1 MNRIEQPHYQE
12 RNEKIMSKSTIV
24 LIGIVV
30 VLGLFGMTLMSS
42 YNGLVAQQEQVN
54 GKWSQIENMLQ
65 RRTDLIPNLVNTVKG
80 FAAQEKSVIDSVTN
94 ARAKLAGAQGPAAKA
109 QANGEMNSALSRL
122 LVVVENYPQLKSDK
136 TFIGLMDELS
146 GTENRIAV
154 ARRDY
159 NDAVQSYNTAVRTF
173 PKSIIAGMFNFGQKE
188 YFKAEEGAKQVP
200 QVKF

>member
-1 MNRIEQPHYQE
+1 
-12 RNEKIMSKSTIV
+12 MSKSMIV
-24 LIGIVV
+24 LIAVV
-30 VLGLFGMTLMSS
+30 VVIGMFGMTLMTS
-42 YNGLVAQQEQVN
+42 YNGLVAEQEKVN

-65 RRTDLIPNLVNTVKG
+65 RRADLIPNLVNTVKG
-80 FAAQEKSVIDSVTN
+80 FAAQERGVIDSVTN

-109 QANGEMNSALSRL
+109 QADGELSGALSRL

-136 TFIGLMDELS
+136 TFIGLMDELA

-159 NDAVQSYNTAVRTF
+159 NDAVQSYNTDVRTF
-173 PKSIIAGMFNFGQKE
+173 PKSVIAGMFGFGQKE
-188 YFKAEEGAKQVP
+188 YFRAEEGSKQVP